1 MLISIVLS
9 DPLKK
14 TGSNGLP
21 PPDEPLPGGFLG
33 LSLVCVALAG
43 VSDDVVVGLGASVEL
58 GIVVDASTSL
68 DVLSIVVELSVL
80 VDVDVAA
87 SVVDELSVVLSTV
100 VVVDISVV

>member
-33 LSLVCVALAG
+33 LSLACVVSGG
-43 VSDDVVVGLGASVEL
+43 VSDAVVAGLGASVEL
-58 GIVVDASTSL
+58 RIVVDMSTSL
-68 DVLSIVVELSVL
+68 AVLSIVVKISVL
-80 VDVDVAA
+80 DDVVVSA
-87 SVVDELSVVLSTV
+87 SVVDGLSVVLSAV